1 MNNESKII
9 SDLKEVFQKE
19 KQKLDKKQSNQRLT
33 SANEFYN
40 NLIERGII
48 KKRGYTLRG
57 IEDSHLFNCRLNGY

>member
-9 SDLKEVFQKE
+9 SELKEVFQKE
-19 KQKLDKKQSNQRLT
+19 KQKLDKKQSNQRLI
-33 SANEFYN
+33 SANDFYN

-57 IEDSHLFNCRLNGY
+57 IEDSHLFNVKLNDY